1 MHIIGTLDEV
11 LKEEKHVIDSESDEG
26 SDQDLAVD
34 EDLTGDPKDLAGEID
49 LTDDKDLANAGS
61 EKVSKLT
68 SIYI

>member
-1 MHIIGTLDEV
+1 M
-11 LKEEKHVIDSESDEG
+11 IDSESGEG
-26 SDQDLAVD
+26 SDQDLAVNK
-34 EDLTGDPKDLAGEID
+34 DLTGDPKDLAGEID